1 MLSFVIFLLS
11 PVKFFSCPIITLYAL
26 AWEEKKSQKIGTE
39 LRKLPTRPS
48 RKGKIG
54 MVQMAQWWEFMAK
67 LWWDGSAGSPG
78 KLRYIWR
85 GGEGCVCV
93 CRDFGMV
100 RCSRICSVH
109 INRLSV
115 LHLSLSQTNYSF
127 SAKKTRKI
135 VCKMAKEI
143 PEYLLTLWLQE

>member
-11 PVKFFSCPIITLYAL
+11 PVKFSSCPIITLYAL
-26 AWEEKKSQKIGTE
+26 TREEKKSQKISTE

-67 LWWDGSAGSPG
+67 LWWDCSAGSPG
-78 KLRYIWR
+78 NLRYIWR
-85 GGEGCVCV
+85 WGAGRG
-93 CRDFGMV
+93 RDFSMV
-100 RCSRICSVH
+100 RCSRICGVH

-127 SAKKTRKI
+127 SDKNPRKI
-135 VCKMAKEI
+135 VCKTAKEI
-143 PEYLLTLWLQE
+143 PEYLLTVWLQE